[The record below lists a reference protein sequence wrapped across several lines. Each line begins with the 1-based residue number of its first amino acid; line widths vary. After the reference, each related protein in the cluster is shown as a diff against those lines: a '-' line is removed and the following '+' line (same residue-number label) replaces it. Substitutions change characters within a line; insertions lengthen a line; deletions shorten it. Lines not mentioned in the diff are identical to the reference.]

1 MELITLSLLLIKHW
15 YVDFVNQT
23 DQEVFGKGVYG
34 NLTGMWH
41 SGKHGIFTMLV
52 FFNSIDPINCVIVG
66 LLDFTLHY
74 HIDWIKMNYGN
85 RNIHSKQF
93 WRDLGLDQVAHQLC
107 YILYVVYF

>member
-1 MELITLSLLLIKHW
+1 
-15 YVDFVNQT
+15 
-23 DQEVFGKGVYG
+23 
-34 NLTGMWH
+34 
-41 SGKHGIFTMLV
+41 MLV

-93 WRDLGLDQVAHQLC
+93 WRDLGLDQLAHQLC
-107 YILYVVYF
+107 YILYVVYFQENYMFNPVAKHCFKYNRPTVEKNKKVDYNRKHKHKKPYE